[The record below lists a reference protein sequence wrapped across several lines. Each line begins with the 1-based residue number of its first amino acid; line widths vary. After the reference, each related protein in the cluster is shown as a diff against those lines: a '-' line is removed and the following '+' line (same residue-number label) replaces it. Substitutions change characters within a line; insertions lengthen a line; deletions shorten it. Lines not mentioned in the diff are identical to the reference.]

1 MDAVL
6 DPLLQGGQIEKVRLT
21 AASPF
26 ASPAFVVWKN
36 DKPRIVVDMRK
47 LNTKVIP
54 NAYPLPRQD
63 AILDDLGGSIIFSS
77 MDITKGFFQQPVA
90 AEDTWKSLRQ
100 VLFPIHIDHL
110 FTGTPIKP
118 DILYDAILDAFD
130 KGIEDIKAAD

>member
-1 MDAVL
+1 MPIHLKDDDLSGLCRPAYRLTPRDWDAMDAIL
-6 DPLLQGGQIEKVRLT
+6 DPLLQGGQIEKVPLT

-36 DKPRIVVDMRK
+36 DKPRIIVDMRK

-63 AILDDLGGSIIFSS
+63 AILDNLGGSIIFSS

-90 AEDTWKSLRQ
+90 AEDTWKFETLSW
-100 VLFPIHIDHL
+100 
-110 FTGTPIKP
+110 
-118 DILYDAILDAFD
+118 
-130 KGIEDIKAAD
+130 GIR